1 MCVYVFMS
9 VYINNFFLFQ
19 NTANKIVSEGLFYA
33 LVMRLV
39 FTYWWYKTFL
49 HAYLIKVFLQG
60 TRVSL
65 L

>member
-1 MCVYVFMS
+1 MS
-9 VYINNFFLFQ
+9 VYINNYFLFQ

-39 FTYWWYKTFL
+39 FMYWWYKTFL
-49 HAYLIKVFLQG
+49 DAYLIKVFLQG